1 MMEPKKYAGVSRK
14 KKKEK
19 KRDVV
24 ATEKSFME
32 SQNERNAGVIT
43 LEEPSAEEKQVLAQM
58 DAKEA
63 DRKVPKTSHDME
75 PLEIV
80 GNIPRKAKAAAPE
93 KVTREVADVVDQVVD
108 KETKEEVVAK
118 QGVDPKKKK
127 GGLSSQFKNALTHL
141 APQAIGMLV
150 GGLMEGTDGAVAG
163 GEMGRRV
170 TSDLHNYAQQ
180 DQQME
185 TANQNAETQRMFAEA
200 QRQRLTQK
208 DKGSKI
214 LSKNWVDSSGNP
226 VFTDKDGTF
235 TNLNGEIV
243 TDVKKQAKEIS
254 PLQAARMQNY
264 NNIEK
269 NREFKRE
276 QANEADAQRTLKDL
290 RSTEEYKSSIKMS
303 TQVPVIR
310 KLITDANIHGGQ
322 SLSMLGPKV
331 AKGIAGEV
339 GVLTQEDVKRYVKD
353 PSLVGG
359 MRDTLAKVKSGKLT
373 DVTADN
379 LNRLLDIMDTHAKET
394 IADVTK
400 REATLFS
407 RRSGMSVSE
416 AMYKLDATANA
427 GQKGSSKA
435 ESIFSKYKGQ

>member
-1 MMEPKKYAGVSRK
+1 MEPKKYAGVSRK

-180 DQQME
+180 DQQMD

-208 DKGSKI
+208 EKGSKV

-235 TNLNGEIV
+235 TNLNGEII
-243 TDVKKQAKEIS
+243 TDVKKQAQEIS
-254 PLQAARMQNY
+254 PLEAARMQNY
-264 NNIEK
+264 NNVEK

-290 RSTEEYKSSIKMS
+290 RSTEEYKSSVKMS

-310 KLITDANIHGGQ
+310 KLIADANISGGQ

-339 GVLTQEDVKRYVKD
+339 GVLSEGDVTRYVKD
-353 PSLVGG
+353 PSLAGG
-359 MRDTLAKVKSGKLT
+359 MRDTLAKLKSGKLS
-373 DVTADN
+373 DVTAEN
-379 LNRLLDIMDTHAKET
+379 LNRLLDIMDTHAKEK
-394 IADVTK
+394 IAEATK
-400 REATLFS
+400 REAILFS

-427 GQKGSSKA
+427 GQTGPSKA
-435 ESIFSKYKGQ
+435 QSIFSKYKGQ

>member
-1 MMEPKKYAGVSRK
+1 MEPKKYAGVSRK

-180 DQQME
+180 DQQMD

-208 DKGSKI
+208 EKGSKI

-235 TNLNGEIV
+235 TNLNGEII
-243 TDVKKQAKEIS
+243 TDVKKQAQEIS

-264 NNIEK
+264 NNVEK

-290 RSTEEYKSSIKMS
+290 RSTEEYKSSVKMS

-310 KLITDANIHGGQ
+310 KLIADANISGGQ

-339 GVLTQEDVKRYVKD
+339 GVLSEGDVTRYVKD
-353 PSLVGG
+353 PSLAGG
-359 MRDTLAKVKSGKLT
+359 MRDTLAKLKSGKLS
-373 DVTADN
+373 DVTAEN
-379 LNRLLDIMDTHAKET
+379 LNRLLDIMDTHAKEK
-394 IADVTK
+394 IAEATK
-400 REATLFS
+400 REAILFS

-427 GQKGSSKA
+427 GQKAPSKA
-435 ESIFSKYKGQ
+435 QSIFSKYKGQ

>member
-1 MMEPKKYAGVSRK
+1 MEPKKYAGVYRK

-32 SQNERNAGVIT
+32 YQNELNAGGPQ
-43 LEEPSAEEKQVLAQM
+43 LEEPSAEEKQMLAQI

-63 DRKVPKTSHDME
+63 DRKAPKTSHDIE
-75 PLEIV
+75 PLEVV

-108 KETKEEVVAK
+108 TEMKEEVVAK

-127 GGLSSQFKNALTHL
+127 EGLSSQFKKALTHL

-150 GGLMEGTDGAVAG
+150 GGLMEGTDGAVEG
-163 GEMGRRV
+163 YEKGRQI
-170 TSDLHNYAQQ
+170 TDDLHNYAQQ
-180 DQQME
+180 DQQMD

-208 DKGSKI
+208 EKGSKV

-235 TNLNGEIV
+235 TNLNGEV
-243 TDVKKQAKEIS
+243 TTDVKKQAQEIS
-254 PLQAARMQNY
+254 PLEAARMQNY

-269 NREFKRE
+269 NRGFKRD
-276 QANEADAQRTLKDL
+276 QAQEADAQRTLKDL
-290 RSTEEYKSSIKMS
+290 RGTEEYKSSIKMT

-353 PSLVGG
+353 PSLLGG
-359 MRDTLAKVKSGKLT
+359 MRDSLAKLKSGKLT

-379 LNRLLDIMDTHAKET
+379 LNRLLDIMDTHAKT
-394 IADVTK
+394 KIAEATK
-400 REATLFS
+400 REAVLFS

-416 AMYKLDATANA
+416 AMYKLDATASA
-427 GQKGSSKA
+427 GQTGPTKA
-435 ESIFSKYKGQ
+435 QSLFNKYKGQ

>member
-1 MMEPKKYAGVSRK
+1 MEPKKYAGVSRK

-235 TNLNGEIV
+235 TNLNGEII
-243 TDVKKQAKEIS
+243 TDVKKQAQEIS
-254 PLQAARMQNY
+254 PLEAARMQNY
-264 NNIEK
+264 NNVEK

-339 GVLTQEDVKRYVKD
+339 GVLSEGDVTRYVKN
-353 PSLVGG
+353 PSLLGG
-359 MRDTLAKVKSGKLT
+359 MLDTLAKAKAGKLS
-373 DVTADN
+373 DVTAEN
-379 LNRLLDIMDTHAKET
+379 LNRLLDIMDIHAKEK
-394 IADVTK
+394 IAEATK
-400 REATLFS
+400 REAILFS
-407 RRSGMSVSE
+407 RRSGMSISE

-427 GQKGSSKA
+427 GQKAPSKA
-435 ESIFSKYKGQ
+435 QSIFSKYKGQ

>member
-1 MMEPKKYAGVSRK
+1 MEPKKYAGVSRK

-180 DQQME
+180 DQQMD

-208 DKGSKI
+208 EKGSKV

-235 TNLNGEIV
+235 TNLNGEII
-243 TDVKKQAKEIS
+243 TDVKKQAQEIS
-254 PLQAARMQNY
+254 PLEAARMQNY
-264 NNIEK
+264 NNVEK

-290 RSTEEYKSSIKMS
+290 RSTEEYKSSVKMS

-310 KLITDANIHGGQ
+310 KLIADANISGGQ

-339 GVLTQEDVKRYVKD
+339 GVLSEGDVTRYVKD
-353 PSLVGG
+353 PSLAGG
-359 MRDTLAKVKSGKLT
+359 MRDTLAKLKSGKLS
-373 DVTADN
+373 DVTAEN
-379 LNRLLDIMDTHAKET
+379 LNRLLDIMDTHAKEK
-394 IADVTK
+394 IAEATK

-427 GQKGSSKA
+427 GQKAPSKA
-435 ESIFSKYKGQ
+435 QSIFSKYKGQ

>member
-1 MMEPKKYAGVSRK
+1 
-14 KKKEK
+14 
-19 KRDVV
+19 
-24 ATEKSFME
+24 
-32 SQNERNAGVIT
+32 
-43 LEEPSAEEKQVLAQM
+43 
-58 DAKEA
+58 
-63 DRKVPKTSHDME
+63 
-75 PLEIV
+75 
-80 GNIPRKAKAAAPE
+80 
-93 KVTREVADVVDQVVD
+93 
-108 KETKEEVVAK
+108 
-118 QGVDPKKKK
+118 
-127 GGLSSQFKNALTHL
+127 
-141 APQAIGMLV
+141 MLV

-180 DQQME
+180 DQQMD

-208 DKGSKI
+208 DKGSKV

-235 TNLNGEIV
+235 TNLNGEII
-243 TDVKKQAKEIS
+243 TDVKKQAQEIS
-254 PLQAARMQNY
+254 PLEAARMQNY
-264 NNIEK
+264 NNVEK

-339 GVLTQEDVKRYVKD
+339 GVLSEGDVTRYVKN
-353 PSLVGG
+353 PSLLGG
-359 MRDTLAKVKSGKLT
+359 MLDTLAKAKAGKLS
-373 DVTADN
+373 DVTAEN
-379 LNRLLDIMDTHAKET
+379 LNRLLDIMDIHAKEK
-394 IADVTK
+394 IAEATK
-400 REATLFS
+400 REAILFS
-407 RRSGMSVSE
+407 RRSGMSISE

-427 GQKGSSKA
+427 GQKAPSKA
-435 ESIFSKYKGQ
+435 QSIFSKYKGQ

>member
-24 ATEKSFME
+24 ATEKSFTE
-32 SQNERNAGVIT
+32 SQNELNAGGPQ
-43 LEEPSAEEKQVLAQM
+43 LEEPSAEDKQILAQI
-58 DAKEA
+58 DANEA

-75 PLEIV
+75 PLEVV

-180 DQQME
+180 DQQMD
-185 TANQNAETQRMFAEA
+185 TAQQNAETQRMFADA

-235 TNLNGEIV
+235 TNLNGEII
-243 TDVKKQAKEIS
+243 TDVKKQAQEIS
-254 PLQAARMQNY
+254 PLEAARMQNY

-276 QANEADAQRTLKDL
+276 QAEEADAQRTLKDL
-290 RSTEEYKSSIKMS
+290 RNTEEYKSSIKMT

-310 KLITDANIHGGQ
+310 KLITDANINGGQ

-339 GVLTQEDVKRYVKD
+339 GVLTEQDVKRYVKD

-359 MRDTLAKVKSGKLT
+359 MRDTLAKIKSGKLS
-373 DVTADN
+373 DVTAEN
-379 LNRLLDIMDTHAKET
+379 LNRLLDIMDTHAKQK
-394 IADVTK
+394 IADATK
-400 REATLFS
+400 REAILFS

-416 AMYKLDATANA
+416 AMHKLDATANA
-427 GQKGSSKA
+427 GQKGPSKA
-435 ESIFSKYKGQ
+435 QSIFSKYKGQ